1 MLSLAPHRD
10 ITDNLTRTAEVC
22 GRSAARALRARRIRC
37 RSSAKG
43 YVTRQCQIPGEIT
56 AFLYLGIGSFRTG
69 MVDKNGS
76 GPLYRSS
83 WARRRLAR
91 WRVCE
96 APHCS
101 HGDRACG
108 HALVAMFVS
117 LRRMCGVLCLR
128 HSLGEGRRGFKVPG
142 CLTGESE
149 ERETWTAGSLRA
161 AFARRNLARK
171 WPGRDFGGRRFRSTP
186 GHLSGGHLSGHL
198 SEVSRE

>member
-1 MLSLAPHRD
+1 MWPQCGAGPSCATDSLSQR
-10 ITDNLTRTAEVC
+10 
-22 GRSAARALRARRIRC
+22 
-37 RSSAKG
+37 SAKG
-43 YVTRQCQIPGEIT
+43 YVTRQCQIPADIA

-108 HALVAMFVS
+108 HALVAMFAS
-117 LRRMCGVLCLR
+117 LRRMCGLLLP
-128 HSLGEGRRGFKVPG
+128 SAIIAGAMGRRGCKVPG

-149 ERETWTAGSLRA
+149 ERETWTAESLRA
-161 AFARRNLARK
+161 ASGRGKPRAEKARK
-171 WPGRDFGGRRFRSTP
+171 RLRRSTRFRSTP
-186 GHLSGGHLSGHL
+186 GHLSD
-198 SEVSRE
+198 VSRK